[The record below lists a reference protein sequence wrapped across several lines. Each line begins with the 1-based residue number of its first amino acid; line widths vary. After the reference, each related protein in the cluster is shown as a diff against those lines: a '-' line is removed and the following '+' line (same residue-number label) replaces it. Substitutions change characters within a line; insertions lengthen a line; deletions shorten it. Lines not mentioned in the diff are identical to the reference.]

1 MEIHERIRQ
10 LREEQD
16 LSRKAFG
23 EVLGVSGDVIN
34 NIESNRLKRPD
45 QKEPLYKLICEKFKV
60 NYDWLVNG
68 RGEVYRDDDSDAQAI
83 IDSIMTSDDDF
94 AKKTLVKFAKL
105 DERQWRIINDL
116 IDSLQKNL

>member
-68 RGEVYRDDDSDAQAI
+68 CGEVYRDDDSDAQAI

>member
-1 MEIHERIRQ
+1 MKDRIKQ
-10 LREEQD
+10 LRKELGLSQD
-16 LSRKAFG
+16 DFAKNLGLKSRGKIA
-23 EVLGVSGDVIN
+23 
-34 NIESNRLKRPD
+34 NIEFGKIEPD
-45 QKEPLYKLICEKFKV
+45 EEFVKLICKAYNV
-60 NYDWLVNG
+60 NYQWLTTG
-68 RGEVYRDDDSDAQAI
+68 YGEAFRDDDSDAQAI